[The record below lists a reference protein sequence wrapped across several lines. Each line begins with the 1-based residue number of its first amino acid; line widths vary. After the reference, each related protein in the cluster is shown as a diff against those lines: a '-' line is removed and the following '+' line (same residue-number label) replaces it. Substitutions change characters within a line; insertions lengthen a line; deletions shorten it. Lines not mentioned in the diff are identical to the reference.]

1 MTITETQKTA
11 QLAADAAVSAAEAK
25 QYMLEAEQGYQDTS
39 AAAQQ
44 AQDAA
49 GSALLSKQSAA
60 TSEENSLQYAT
71 EAGVA
76 RDEAV
81 ASASTA
87 AEFGDNKLTFAD
99 TTAGLA
105 GTTSGQYFR
114 VPQGV
119 GNILSFRYY
128 KNNAGAAVEV
138 AEYVGQGSISN
149 SVREYLSL
157 TTAQSDV
164 SAGNILSGGYCWVRN
179 TVDTTLADEY
189 INNSGTL
196 EATGRVMP
204 SQKAV
209 QQLTD
214 SFGLVGSQP
223 NLFDNAVTD
232 QKSLPPIV
240 TSFGSLP
247 EISTYNGLPCFSVKT
262 VENSA
267 TESGSVFGGFKS
279 ELLPSGKISAYCLIV
294 HVDGSMGVASARA
307 ILMQFNSSGS
317 EITSAR
323 VEKLITNSQELTD
336 LTPVSFVGVAKDPLC
351 ASVGLFIGLTPDP
364 ASAVRS
370 MHFKDLMIC
379 DGENPVFRRI
389 PSAAAF
395 LDSAISGVNNTDF
408 LTPAIETVAN
418 DQKMLGLQASN
429 FITTPTFEEF
439 IDGSTP
445 TGWTNATVMT
455 LNGVK
460 CLRTPAATSATA
472 TDSPR
477 MPVSQ
482 YAGKHISVSMDIYQ
496 KTGDQGLNSGGLNN
510 LRARVAALD
519 SSGTLINDAW
529 TGIAGNDDSTTIGN
543 QYYTRNIPRSSIT
556 EPYRLSI
563 CRNIKLPSTAAYI
576 VINIRSENNGATAAP
591 YVYATNF
598 VGVNAPDAVMHP
610 EKLNRVATFSGGN
623 TTSWLTEAG
632 AAQVA
637 KSKDFWNVLPNWFTD
652 SQLQNASVGDV
663 VPGWDQPLVAV
674 LKSGILTLE
683 VPKANL
689 TTAAG
694 YNLLPGFS
702 VTTSKFPSGNFSA
715 ALDIMEKIGDQGV
728 NASGQNNLRVRVWA
742 RDASGQLINTAWA
755 GVTGNDDTGSTG
767 AQYYTRYV
775 PRASITSRTRL
786 VIAEN
791 IPVPA
796 GAAYLIFNIRAEG
809 VTGAPCP
816 QMYPTNWVLRDGADP
831 SWCQEKLSTSA
842 TVRTSVF
849 LSPTGS
855 DANTGTSPTSALK
868 TLSAAIT
875 RINGFGTVYLS
886 PGRYAYS
893 DINAP
898 FSGVTRVSIE
908 GITDSAFNYPLI
920 VGGSLLS
927 GISKLSGYTRIYSAP
942 LTGFATG
949 THPSWLWIDGL
960 PDADT
965 LETPEFYH
973 PVMRGRPNRLE
984 CTKIWLADTVR
995 TAINRDT
1002 PVSWSKTAA
1011 LTEMD
1016 ASNSPRCAWV
1026 ESEGVVYFTMPNGGD
1041 PTLSGVAIYAA
1052 PTVQSI
1058 FTGSETQFT
1067 GKGAISITG
1076 IRVRYAS
1083 IAVTGFRETLLN
1095 DVGVL
1100 GAAENCFDIGNW
1112 TVAYNCKAAGSGS
1125 RSFVGTY
1132 DGYNAHNFSVFT
1144 HFGCWAT
1151 DCLDDGWSSHENC
1164 TEAGYAPVSWF
1175 NLGSG
1180 LTPAYGAEAMYVQP
1194 YTRSNALQTR
1204 KVNAKA
1210 GGIEAHQSPISS
1222 DPGVATVVTVY
1233 DGISVGDNNG
1243 YVSGDTLNTP
1253 AAANLI
1259 AYNCKAID
1267 PVQFGFRC
1275 TKIVDCRHS
1284 GTGTA
1289 NSGTTKQTIA
1299 TTLIT
1304 S

>member
-1 MTITETQKTA
+1 M
-11 QLAADAAVSAAEAK
+11 AADELNPPLGTTTPEIFLDNVKRADELVNGPVGTVNDRGGEPLDTWRQMMAKNDEIRQNLVPLSK
-25 QYMLEAEQGYQDTS
+25 QYMTLEA
-39 AAAQQ
+39 AQ
-44 AQDAA
+44 ADIANIPD
-49 GSALLSKQSAA
+49 GSTTYYRSPDDSALA
-60 TSEENSLQYAT
+60 
-71 EAGVA
+71 
-76 RDEAV
+76 
-81 ASASTA
+81 
-87 AEFGDNKLTFAD
+87 
-99 TTAGLA
+99 
-105 GTTSGQYFR
+105 
-114 VPQGV
+114 
-119 GNILSFRYY
+119 I
-128 KNNAGAAVEV
+128 EV
-138 AEYVGQGSISN
+138 
-149 SVREYLSL
+149 
-157 TTAQSDV
+157 
-164 SAGNILSGGYCWVRN
+164 
-179 TVDTTLADEY
+179 
-189 INNSGTL
+189 INNGGTL

-209 QQLTD
+209 QQLIN
-214 SFGLVGSQP
+214 SVGLSGSQP

-232 QKSLPPIV
+232 QKSLPPII
-240 TSFGSLP
+240 TSYGSLP
-247 EISTYNGLPCFSVKT
+247 EISTYHGMPCFSLKT

-267 TESGSVFGGFKS
+267 AESGSVFGGFKS

-379 DGENPVFRRI
+379 DGENHVFRRI
-389 PSAAAF
+389 PSKPTG
-395 LDSAISGVNNTDF
+395 LDAAISGINATEF
-408 LTPAIETVAN
+408 LTPAVETVAN
-418 DQKMLGLQASN
+418 DQKMLGLLASN
-429 FITTPTFEEF
+429 FVTPSTFEGF
-439 IDGSTP
+439 NDGGTAS
-445 TGWTNATVMT
+445 GWTGATVAT

-460 CLRTPAATSATA
+460 CLRTPAATSASSA
-472 TDSPR
+472 DSPR

-496 KTGDQGLNSGGLNN
+496 KTGDQGLNSSGQNN

-519 SSGTLINDAW
+519 STGALINDAW
-529 TGIAGNDDSTTIGN
+529 TGIAGNDDSTTTGN

-576 VINIRSENNGATAAP
+576 IINIRSENNGATAAP
-591 YVYATNF
+591 YVYVTNF
-598 VGVNAPDAVMHP
+598 VGVNAPDAVMHA

-637 KSKDFWNVLPNWFTD
+637 RSKDFWNVLPNWFTD
-652 SQLQNASVGDV
+652 SQLQNESVGGV
-663 VPGWDQPLVAV
+663 VPGWDSSPVAT
-674 LKSGILTLE
+674 LKSGVLTLE
-683 VPKANL
+683 LPKANL

-694 YNLLPGFS
+694 YSLQPGFDAS
-702 VTTSKFPSGNFSA
+702 VSKFPSGYFSA
-715 ALDIMEKIGDQGV
+715 AVDIIEKLGDQGV
-728 NASGQNNLRVRVWA
+728 NASGQNNLRIRIWA
-742 RDASGQLINTAWA
+742 KDSSGNMINTAWT
-755 GVTGNDDTGSTG
+755 GVAGNDDTTSTG
-767 AQYYTRYV
+767 PQYYSRYV
-775 PRASITSRTRL
+775 TRSTITSRTR
-786 VIAEN
+786 VTIAEN
-791 IPVPA
+791 LPIPA
-796 GAAYLIFNIRAEG
+796 NTAYLVFNVRAEG
-809 VTGAPCP
+809 TTGAPCP
-816 QMYPTNWVLRDGADP
+816 QMYLTNFVLRDGADP

-927 GISKLSGYTRIYSAP
+927 GISKLPGYTRIYSAP

-1002 PVSWSKTAA
+1002 PVSWSKTAV

-1016 ASNSPRCAWV
+1016 ASNSPKCAWV

-1289 NSGTTKQTIA
+1289 NSSTTKQTIA

>member
-1 MTITETQKTA
+1 MAELNPPLGTTTPEIFLDNVKRADELVNGPAGTINDRGGEPLDTWRQMMAKNDEVRQN
-11 QLAADAAVSAAEAK
+11 LIPLSK
-25 QYMLEAEQGYQDTS
+25 QYMNE
-39 AAAQQ
+39 AAAQ
-44 AQDAA
+44 ADIANIPV
-49 GSALLSKQSAA
+49 GSTTYYRSPDDSAL
-60 TSEENSLQYAT
+60 
-71 EAGVA
+71 
-76 RDEAV
+76 
-81 ASASTA
+81 
-87 AEFGDNKLTFAD
+87 
-99 TTAGLA
+99 
-105 GTTSGQYFR
+105 
-114 VPQGV
+114 
-119 GNILSFRYY
+119 
-128 KNNAGAAVEV
+128 AVEV
-138 AEYVGQGSISN
+138 
-149 SVREYLSL
+149 
-157 TTAQSDV
+157 
-164 SAGNILSGGYCWVRN
+164 
-179 TVDTTLADEY
+179 
-189 INNSGTL
+189 INNGGTL
-196 EATGRVMP
+196 EATGRRMP
-204 SQKAV
+204 SQEAV
-209 QQLTD
+209 QELVN
-214 SFGLVGSQP
+214 SVGLSGSQP
-223 NLFDNAVTD
+223 NLFDNTVTD

-247 EISTYNGLPCFSVKT
+247 EISTYNGMPCFSLKT
-262 VENSA
+262 TENSA

-279 ELLPSGKISAYCLIV
+279 GLFPSGKISAGCLIV
-294 HVDGSMGVASARA
+294 HVDGSAGVASARA
-307 ILMQFNSSGS
+307 ILMQFNSAGN
-317 EITSAR
+317 EIASAR
-323 VEKLITNSQELTD
+323 VEKLITNSQELTH
-336 LTPVSFVGVAKDPLC
+336 LTPVAFSGVDKSPDC
-351 ASVGLFIGLTPDP
+351 ASAGIFLGLTPDP

-370 MHFKDLMIC
+370 MQFKDLLMC
-379 DGENPVFRRI
+379 DGSNSVFRRN
-389 PSAAAF
+389 PAKPADLDAAM
-395 LDSAISGVNNTDF
+395 SGINTSEF
-408 LTPAIETVAN
+408 LTPAVGAVAN
-418 DQKMLGLQASN
+418 DQHMLGMLASN
-429 FITTPTFEEF
+429 FVTTPTFEAF
-439 IDGSTP
+439 NDGATP
-445 TGWTNATVMT
+445 TGWTNATVST
-455 LNGVK
+455 VNGVK

-472 TDSPR
+472 TESPHI
-477 MPVSQ
+477 PVSQ
-482 YAGKHISVSMDIYQ
+482 YAGKHISVSMDIHQ
-496 KTGDQGLNSGGLNN
+496 KTGDQGVNSSGQNN
-510 LRARVAALD
+510 LRARVAVLD
-519 SSGTLINDAW
+519 SAGALINDAW
-529 TGIAGNDDSTTIGN
+529 AGIAGNDDSTPVVGN
-543 QYYTRNIPRSSIT
+543 QYYTRNIPRGSIT

-563 CRNIKLPSTAAYI
+563 CRNIKLPAAAAYI
-576 VINIRSENNGATAAP
+576 VINIRSENNGETAAP
-591 YVYATNF
+591 RVYATSF
-598 VGVNAPDAVMHP
+598 VGVNAPDAVMHA
-610 EKLNRVATFSGGN
+610 EKLSRAANFSGGN

-652 SQLQNASVGDV
+652 SQLQNVSAGDV
-663 VPGWDQPLVAV
+663 VPGWDQSLVAV
-674 LKSGILTLE
+674 LKSGVLTLE

-689 TTAAG
+689 TGAQG

-702 VTTSKFPSGNFSA
+702 VPTSKFPSGNFSA
-715 ALDIMEKIGDQGV
+715 ALDIMEKLGDQGL
-728 NASGQNNLRVRVWA
+728 NSSGQNNLRVRIWA
-742 RDASGQLINTAWA
+742 RDASGQLINIAWSGIA
-755 GVTGNDDTGSTG
+755 DNDDASATG

-775 PRASITSRTRL
+775 PRGSITSRTRL
-786 VIAEN
+786 IIAEN

-809 VTGAPCP
+809 AAGAPCP

-855 DANTGTSPTSALK
+855 DANAGTSPTSALK
-868 TLSAAIT
+868 TLSAAIA
-875 RINGFGTVYLS
+875 RINGFGTVYVS
-886 PGRYAYS
+886 PGRYAQS
-893 DINAP
+893 DFNAP

-942 LTGFATG
+942 LIGFAAG

-1016 ASNSPRCAWV
+1016 ASNSPKCAWV
-1026 ESEGVVYFTMPNGGD
+1026 ESEGVVYFTMPDGGD

-1058 FTGSETQFT
+1058 FTGSENQFSA
-1067 GKGAISITG
+1067 KGDISITG

-1083 IAVTGFRETLLN
+1083 IPSTGFRKMTLN
-1095 DVGVL
+1095 DVWVL
-1100 GAAENCFDIGNW
+1100 GSAENCFDIGNW
-1112 TVAYNCKAAGSGS
+1112 TTAYNCKAAGSGS
-1125 RSFVGTY
+1125 RSFVGTW
-1132 DGYNAHNFSVFT
+1132 DGYNMHNFSVFT

-1204 KVNAKA
+1204 KINAKA

-1243 YVSGDTLNTP
+1243 YVSGDTFSTP

-1259 AYNCKAID
+1259 AYNCKSID
-1267 PVQFGFRC
+1267 PVQYGFRC
-1275 TKIVDCRHS
+1275 TKIVDCSHG
-1284 GTGTA
+1284 GTGSA
-1289 NSGTTKQTIA
+1289 KHPSTKKVVA

-1304 S
+1304 G